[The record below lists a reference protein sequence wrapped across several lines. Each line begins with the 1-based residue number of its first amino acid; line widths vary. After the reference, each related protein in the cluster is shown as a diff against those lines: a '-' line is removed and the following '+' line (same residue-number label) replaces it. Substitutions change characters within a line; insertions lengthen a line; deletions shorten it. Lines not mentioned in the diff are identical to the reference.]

1 MSNKLHLNVFGPHLC
16 GECGGPNAALHFP
29 GGWLCSN
36 CIKPDHQLKLP
47 EHLILSPRSQAK
59 KTDELCDKDEIRT
72 MQAKEACIIGTMT
85 RKQLRDF
92 ICEVIEQNEF
102 LRGPTGPMGPP
113 GECKPDQWRCMS
125 DVNMDLVK
133 PEPRWSWHPII
144 QQPEPGELGLKLFLS
159 GALVRV

>member
-1 MSNKLHLNVFGPHLC
+1 MSLGHTCVVSAVDLMQPFTFLV
-16 GECGGPNAALHFP
+16 GGCARTAL
-29 GGWLCSN
+29 S
-36 CIKPDHQLKLP
+36 
-47 EHLILSPRSQAK
+47 LITSSSFLSISY
-59 KTDELCDKDEIRT
+59 C
-72 MQAKEACIIGTMT
+72 
-85 RKQLRDF
+85 
-92 ICEVIEQNEF
+92 EF